1 MRKSILIA
9 AMVLVSSA
17 AAHAGPSRSLT
28 LASNDPPAAAQ
39 PSKAVEPTKSVEP
52 LKAVEPL
59 KTVEPAKAIEAPAA
73 PADAQTT
80 DAPKFVERPAAV
92 EPCAPGQSTADAKP
106 LDAKPAATQTP
117 KAARPKHKGWTE
129 ARIIGELHRHGI
141 YW

>member
-39 PSKAVEPTKSVEP
+39 PSKAAEP

-59 KTVEPAKAIEAPAA
+59 KTVEPAKAVEAPAA

-106 LDAKPAATQTP
+106 LDTKPAATQTP

>member
-9 AMVLVSSA
+9 AVVLVSSA

-39 PSKAVEPTKSVEP
+39 PTKAVEPS
-52 LKAVEPL
+52 KAVEPL
-59 KTVEPAKAIEAPAA
+59 KTVEPAKTVEAPAA

-80 DAPKFVERPAAV
+80 EAPKFVERPAAV
-92 EPCAPGQSTADAKP
+92 EPCAPGQPTADAKP
-106 LDAKPAATQTP
+106 LDAKPVATQTP